1 MAEVEKGRAGV
12 VVVVGGPE
20 VDGLAGRG
28 GLRLGGGGAALLV
41 GARDGAVLGGVDNEL
56 GLLLGG
62 GLVLAVGALQL
73 LGDLGEEGVR
83 GGEAEELCGGA
94 ERGRAS
100 DEDEGVLAREAA
112 PGSMREKLSRSWRW
126 ATEPGRLRAGTRA

>member
-1 MAEVEKGRAGV
+1 M
-12 VVVVGGPE
+12 
-20 VDGLAGRG
+20 
-28 GLRLGGGGAALLV
+28 
-41 GARDGAVLGGVDNEL
+41 
-56 GLLLGG
+56 
-62 GLVLAVGALQL
+62 AVGALQL

-94 ERGRAS
+94 ESGRAS

-126 ATEPGRLRAGTRA
+126 ATEPGKLPLPVE